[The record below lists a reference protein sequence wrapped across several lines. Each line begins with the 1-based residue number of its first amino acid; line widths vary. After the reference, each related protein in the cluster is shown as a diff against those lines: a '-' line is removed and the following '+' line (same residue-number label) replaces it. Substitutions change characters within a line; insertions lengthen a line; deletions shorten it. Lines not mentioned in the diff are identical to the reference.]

1 MNPIITDQALKFV
14 LVLLLLLIFGSL
26 ASALYYMVKDKGH
39 GTRAIRSLTLRISL
53 SLLLFTLLMAGTYF
67 GLIPL

>member
-1 MNPIITDQALKFV
+1 MKFV